1 MEMIPFLCLFSFPGT
16 SRKRLGSKA
25 IHLGHLLCE
34 SQVDRATSSYA
45 EDIGRPTTNLRHEQ
59 YCNHSKIG
67 TLS

>member
-1 MEMIPFLCLFSFPGT
+1 MEMIPFLCLFHFRVP
-16 SRKRLGSKA
+16 
-25 IHLGHLLCE
+25 
-34 SQVDRATSSYA
+34 RANYLDQKQSIWVISYAKVRWIEPQAPYA